1 MRKLKSVRNL
11 EPPDDCKPLAKIPSV
26 PRVSKN
32 TNVFVTLLFGKEK
45 ERKRNNILLLTVNYS
60 IICNCLIS

>member
-45 ERKRNNILLLTVNYS
+45 GKKEKQY
-60 IICNCLIS
+60 IIINC